1 MARNRKRKNE
11 PAKRWSISLDRLRV
25 PLSALAVVGTG
36 AVVLWGAVAAL
47 DRPISAITISGE
59 FERVSP
65 VAIEAAMGDLQGQGF
80 LSADLD
86 KLQRRVEKLA
96 WVEEARIHRRWPA
109 ELVLTI
115 TEQAPAAR
123 WREAGLLNTRGE
135 LFIESAR
142 HIPAELPNLYG
153 PSGAEAM
160 VARRYLDIRGPLA
173 EAGYMLNGVRLD
185 DRGAWRIS
193 LGGGLEVRFGREDFD
208 ARFDRFI
215 RLATPL
221 LASRDGRARYVDL
234 RYPRGFTVAW
244 AGDAGDSNTAQKGSD
259 KDV

>member
-1 MARNRKRKNE
+1 MARNRKRTSE
-11 PAKRWSISLDRLRV
+11 PVKHWKLPVDRLRV
-25 PLSALAVVGTG
+25 PLSALAVIGTG
-36 AVVLWGAVAAL
+36 AVALWGAVVAL
-47 DRPISAITISGE
+47 DRPISAITISGD

-80 LSADLD
+80 LGADLE
-86 KLQRRVEKLA
+86 KLQRRVETLA

-123 WREAGLLNTRGE
+123 WREDGLLNTRGE

-153 PSGAEAM
+153 PPGAEAL

-173 EAGYMLNGVRLD
+173 EAGYMLTGVRLD
-185 DRGAWRIS
+185 ERGAWRIA

-234 RYPRGFTVAW
+234 RYTRGFAVAW
-244 AGDAGDSNTAQKGSD
+244 SGEPADSNTEQKGND